1 MKKISFIAFLTLA
14 LALVFCLPIFAANG
28 EDVDWTT
35 DYPPV
40 VNPYKSNFD
49 MFDILPASYVNFL
62 QMDDWRGVKQHKDFS
77 EKEFGTG
84 IMRIFTMNQKV
95 EPAYSMT
102 ALDGTSH
109 RVGLIITLSAS
120 CSKDYEATKFSGVI
134 SFPLSELIGGNYDL
148 TDKWIRLGMFTNL
161 AQSGFECN
169 MFIYNKDGTMVDVCG
184 LLQQRNTSIIGQAKN
199 KAGDMTVK
207 IAWSI
212 PVNRLPNESFN
223 ATKTI
228 NIEKLWFYTMDT
240 RNAESYLYNGDRF
253 ACGYDCLKSYK
264 LMFNAGFDFNPNKEL
279 QGVGGIWDY
288 AKATA
293 EITVAGGQDIKDQYV
308 NLPFEIGIG
317 TVYFGELAR
326 QNLRDW
332 YITYF
337 KTDPGNNLSGISNMI
352 IHFEFS
358 RPFDLYAIPLYLE
371 NRNLS
376 FGVSVSVITTD
387 GVLTALQSTTTES
400 YLTFH
405 FQDEYT
411 GSGLVSQ
418 VNMTIGNAGAEL
430 DGVVISTNSSFYLQ
444 GYEKGY
450 NEAVTSDPTGLEQ
463 KGYDSGFETGKNTGY
478 QDGYSKGF
486 KAGTAASESGDFK
499 SLIFAVVDTP
509 VNVFKSMLNFD
520 ILGFN
525 ILQFATGLL
534 TLCLVVAVIKRFLL

>member
-1 MKKISFIAFLTLA
+1 MKKLFFVLSLTL
-14 LALVFCLPIFAANG
+14 LFMLLFCIPIFAVNG
-28 EDVDWTT
+28 EDIDWST
-35 DYPPV
+35 DIPPV

-49 MFDILPASYVNFL
+49 MFNILPASYVNFL
-62 QMDDWRGVKQHKDFS
+62 QMDDWKGTKQSKIFTELDNV
-77 EKEFGTG
+77 TG
-84 IMRIFTMNQKV
+84 IMRTFLMGQKV

-120 CSKDYEATKFSGVI
+120 CDADYEATKFSGVL
-134 SFPLSELIGGNYDL
+134 SFPLSELIGGDYDF

-161 AQSGFECN
+161 NQSGFSCA
-169 MFIYNKDGTMVDVCG
+169 MSIYNKDGTLLDNCG
-184 LLQQRNTSIIGQAKN
+184 LLQQRNTSIVGQAKN
-199 KAGDMTVK
+199 KASDMTVK
-207 IAWSI
+207 IIWSV
-212 PVNRLPNESFN
+212 PVTRASDGTFN
-223 ATKTI
+223 FSKTI

-240 RNAESYLYNGDRF
+240 RNAESFLYNGDRF

-264 LMFNAGFDFNPNKEL
+264 LMYDAGFEFNPNKEL

-293 EITVAGGQDIKDQYV
+293 EITVANGQDIKDQYV

-332 YITYF
+332 YITFF
-337 KTDPGNNLSGISNMI
+337 KTDPGNNLSGITNMI
-352 IHFEFS
+352 IHFEFT

-387 GVLTALQSTTTES
+387 GLSTTLKSGTTDS
-400 YLTFH
+400 YLTFS
-405 FQDEYT
+405 FPDDYV

-418 VNMTIGNAGAEL
+418 ANFNIGNAGAEL

-444 GYEKGY
+444 GYQNGY
-450 NEAVTSDPTGLEQ
+450 NEAITSDPTGLEQ
-463 KGYDSGFETGKNTGY
+463 KGFDSGYDSGYKLGY
-478 QDGYSKGF
+478 ADGNADVVDDVKFY
-486 KAGTAASESGDFK
+486 D
-499 SLIFAVVDTP
+499 LIFAVVDAP
-509 VNVFKSMLNFD
+509 VSVLRTMFNFE
-520 ILGFN
+520 ILGVNLAGF
-525 ILQFATGLL
+525 LFSLFTLL
-534 TLCLVVAVIKRFLL
+534 LVVVLIKKVT

>member
-1 MKKISFIAFLTLA
+1 MKKLFFVVCLTFVFM
-14 LALVFCLPIFAANG
+14 LVFCIPIFAVNG

-49 MFDILPASYVNFL
+49 MLNILPASYVNFL
-62 QMDDWRGVKQHKDFS
+62 QMDDWRGVKQHKEFS
-77 EKEFGTG
+77 EKEFSTG
-84 IMRIFTMNQKV
+84 IMRFFTMNQKL

-109 RVGLIITLSAS
+109 RVGLIISLSAS
-120 CSKDYEATKFSGVI
+120 CNKNYEATKFSGVI

-161 AQSGFECN
+161 AQSGFECK
-169 MFIYNKDGTMVDVCG
+169 MFIYNKDGSMVDVCG
-184 LLQQRNTSIIGQAKN
+184 LLQQRTTSIIGQAKN

-207 IAWSI
+207 IAWSV
-212 PVNRLPNESFN
+212 PVNRASDGTFN
-223 ATKTI
+223 FSKTI

-240 RNAESYLYNGDRF
+240 PNGESYLYNGDRF
-253 ACGYDCLKSYK
+253 ACGYDCLRSYK
-264 LMFNAGFDFNPNKEL
+264 LMYNAGFEFNPNKEM

-293 EITVAGGQDIKDQYV
+293 EITVANGQDIKDQYV
-308 NLPFEIGIG
+308 NLPFETGIG

-326 QNLRDW
+326 QSLRDW

-337 KTDPGNNLSGISNMI
+337 KVDPGNNLSGITNMI

-358 RPFDLYAIPLYLE
+358 RPFDLFAIPLYLE

-387 GVLTALQSTTTES
+387 GLSTTLKSGTTDS
-400 YLTFH
+400 YLTYSFP
-405 FQDEYT
+405 DDYA

-418 VNMTIGNAGAEL
+418 VNFNIGNAGAEI

-444 GYEKGY
+444 GYQNGY
-450 NEAVTSDPTGLEQ
+450 NEAITSDPTGLEQ
-463 KGYDSGFETGKNTGY
+463 KGYDSGYDSGY
-478 QDGYSKGF
+478 KLGYADGNADIVDDVKFY
-486 KAGTAASESGDFK
+486 D
-499 SLIFAVVDTP
+499 LIFAVVDAP
-509 VNVFKSMLNFD
+509 VSVMRTMFNFE
-520 ILGFN
+520 ILGVNLSAF
-525 ILQFATGLL
+525 LFSLFTLL
-534 TLCLVVAVIKRFLL
+534 LVVVLIKKVT